1 MCYYNKI
8 IIYFTWCL
16 LFVCAG
22 CKRAVHCQCV
32 GKTEYTLEPLAPIVA
47 NKDIRGNGERTEYDN
62 EKYITLEIR
71 DYLFFKKIENIKIED
86 WHASKTFTNNSD
98 RFLKI
103 IDHKFNDQFQQ
114 RDDALAVR
122 KRIESLIKTDKI
134 SANESTPEKWFIY
147 NEGLF
152 DSNFHEL
159 ILENKKLDETGYES
173 RWLFKGHCKKIDS
186 LY

>member
-1 MCYYNKI
+1 M

-22 CKRAVHCQCV
+22 CKRVVHCQCV
-32 GKTEYTLEPLAPIVA
+32 GKTNYTHEPLSQIAA
-47 NKDIRGNGERTEYDN
+47 NKGVQSYDKKAEYDD

-71 DYLFFKKIENIKIED
+71 DYLFFKKIENIEVEK
-86 WHASKTFTNNSD
+86 WYPSKTFTNNSD
-98 RFLKI
+98 RFFTI
-103 IDHKFNDQFQQ
+103 IDRKFNDQFQQ

-122 KRIESLIKTDKI
+122 KRIESLIKIDKI
-134 SANESTPEKWFIY
+134 SANESTPKKWFLY
-147 NEGLF
+147 KEGLF

-159 ILENKKLDETGYES
+159 ILEDKLLDETGYES
-173 RWLFKGHCKKIDS
+173 RWLFKGHCKKIDP